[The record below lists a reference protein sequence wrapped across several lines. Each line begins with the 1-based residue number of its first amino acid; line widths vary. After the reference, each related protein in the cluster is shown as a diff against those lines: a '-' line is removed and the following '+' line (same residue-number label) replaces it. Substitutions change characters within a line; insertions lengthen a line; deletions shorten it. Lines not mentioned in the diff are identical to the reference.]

1 MAGAASMSR
10 PESARAK
17 RERALVVLEKLRE
30 TYPDVRCSLEYRN
43 AFQLLIMT
51 ILAAQCTDARVN
63 IVCRD
68 LFKKYKKPADFLA
81 VPIEELE
88 ADIQPCGFYRAKAK
102 SITGA
107 CRKILDNFGGEVPGT
122 MKELL
127 TLNGVGRKT
136 ANVVLGECFN
146 TQGVVVDTHCTRV
159 ANRLGFTKNSDPVKI
174 EQDLMKVWPPDS
186 WTLYSHYMVFHGRAI
201 CVARAPKCS
210 VCPVRG
216 ECPFPD
222 TPAGRAIAR

>member
-43 AFQLLIMT
+43 A
-51 ILAAQCTDARVN
+51 
-63 IVCRD
+63 
-68 LFKKYKKPADFLA
+68 
-81 VPIEELE
+81 
-88 ADIQPCGFYRAKAK
+88 IQPCGFYRAKAK

>member
-1 MAGAASMSR
+1 MAKISL
-10 PESARAK
+10 SAKAT
-17 RERALVVLEKLRE
+17 RERAKVVFEKLRD

-81 VPIEELE
+81 VPVEELE
-88 ADIQPCGFYRAKAK
+88 TDIQPCGFYRAKAK

-107 CRKILDNFGGEVPGT
+107 CQKIMDNFGGKVPGT
-122 MKELL
+122 MAELL

-136 ANVVLGECFN
+136 ANVVLGECFS

-159 ANRLGFTKNSDPVKI
+159 ANRLAFTKNQDPVKI
-174 EQDLMKVWPPDS
+174 EQDLMKVWEPGT
-186 WTLYSHYMVFHGRAI
+186 WTLFSHLMVFHGRAI
-201 CVARAPKCS
+201 CVARGPKCS
-210 VCPVRG
+210 ICPVRP

-222 TPAGRAIAR
+222 TPAGRMVAK